1 MRNGDLPRVEEDRLP
16 WTAYYEPERLTLN
29 LSEQDL
35 GHPLHPG
42 LWDQLH
48 TATLPRGT
56 IRCMGA
62 LTPDGCTKN
71 PDGAMFLRWRA
82 GRRQAI
88 HYPAVIN
95 RNEHTSEESDTH
107 KALKDYIAQSA
118 QRHGFRAVT
127 EATTSQRR
135 RRADVTISGAHGREL
150 RVEAQVSAIHPGTVA
165 KRDRL
170 DRQDGATP
178 LWVTRE
184 VRTASGQATAPE
196 WVDRS
201 PWALIRPAPWQDIA
215 AGVDLDVRGGV
226 KRLVFE
232 RCGRRQALC
241 PDRARVPGRTG
252 DPCGQEHAYFDP
264 MHAVVLADLVGQVA
278 AGHMVDIRVPR
289 GKARVNY
296 HLVTAQDAAE
306 WNAYGTAAE
315 PIDDEQA
322 DEFNHLSP
330 QYRCATRTWD
340 RIDGAGG
347 RRLDPSAAVYSGITR
362 TVKALPSKCAASACD
377 GTGNLLRCQL
387 CPHSPTYWRNTTPS

>member
-1 MRNGDLPRVEEDRLP
+1 MT
-16 WTAYYEPERLTLN
+16 WTAYYQPERLTLN
-29 LSEQDL
+29 LSEPDL
-35 GHPLHPG
+35 GHPLRPG
-42 LWDQLH
+42 LWEQLH
-48 TATLPRGT
+48 TASLPRGT
-56 IRCMGA
+56 IRCMATTTGE
-62 LTPDGCTKN
+62 GCSKN

-118 QRHGFRAVT
+118 RRHGFRAVT
-127 EATTSQRR
+127 EKTTSHRR
-135 RRADVTISGAHGREL
+135 RRADVTISGAHGRQL
-150 RVEAQVSAIHPGTVA
+150 RVEAQVSPIHPATVA

-184 VRTASGQATAPE
+184 VRTAGGQATAPE

-241 PDRARVPGRTG
+241 PDRGRGPGRTG

-278 AGHMVDIRVPR
+278 AGHIIDIRVPR

-296 HLVTAQDAAE
+296 HLVTAEDASE
-306 WNAYGTAAE
+306 WNAYSTTVE
-315 PIDDEQA
+315 PVEEEQDE
-322 DEFNHLSP
+322 DFTHLSP
-330 QYRCATRTWD
+330 NYRCVTRTWD
-340 RIDGAGG
+340 HTDKTGG
-347 RRLDPSAAVYSGITR
+347 RRLDPSAPVYSGITR
-362 TVKALPSKCAASACD
+362 TASALPSTCAASACD
-377 GTGNLLRCQL
+377 GTGKLPRCQL
-387 CPHSPTYWRNTTPS
+387 CPHSPTYWRNATPT